1 MDGLVDKLIRDRLNL
16 ESTLKQALVQV
27 SLEAVEACAKDHDLD
42 KKHLREKYV
51 DPIVQAYCKREFL
64 PPQIMRVSLCHGKYH
79 SGAPCHNKALAN
91 GFCKV
96 HADQYEAWN
105 AKRKAELEF
114 LERRAKNPQHTHGPC
129 RGLVEG
135 CPMCDILR
143 KKNPFLSGERA
154 MPGR

>member
-1 MDGLVDKLIRDRLNL
+1 MEGLVDKLIRDRLNL
-16 ESTLKQALVQV
+16 ETTLKLALVQV
-27 SLEAVEACAKDHDLD
+27 SLEAVEAFAKDNGLD

-51 DPIVQAYCKREFL
+51 DPIVQVYCKREFM
-64 PPQIMRVSLCHGKYH
+64 PPQISRVSLCHGKNQNG
-79 SGAPCHNKALAN
+79 SPCHHKALAN
-91 GFCKV
+91 GFCKT

-114 LERRAKNPQHTHGPC
+114 LERRTKNPQHTHGPC
-129 RGLVEG
+129 KGLVEG

-143 KKNPFLSGERA
+143 KKNPYLSGERA